1 MIAIVKSSFNSKVT
15 DGLYKGCVAALNQ
28 NGFSDGKIETH
39 IVPGAFEIPYQ
50 TKNLLS
56 NKHSSYQAIITL
68 GCVIKGETDH
78 YDYIADAVT
87 KGIMDVSIHLQ
98 IPILYGVLTCQN
110 SKLAYA
116 RSSENLKKNKGYEVA
131 MAALEMIK

>member
-1 MIAIVKSSFNSKVT
+1 M
-15 DGLYKGCVAALNQ
+15 
-28 NGFSDGKIETH
+28 
-39 IVPGAFEIPYQ
+39 
-50 TKNLLS
+50 
-56 NKHSSYQAIITL
+56 

-87 KGIMDVSIHLQ
+87 KGIMDVSIISK

>member
-1 MIAIVKSSFNSKVT
+1 M
-15 DGLYKGCVAALNQ
+15 
-28 NGFSDGKIETH
+28 
-39 IVPGAFEIPYQ
+39 
-50 TKNLLS
+50 
-56 NKHSSYQAIITL
+56 

-87 KGIMDVSIHLQ
+87 KGIMDVSIHSQ